1 MIDIKEFG
9 PEIMEKYYVR
19 LNDHI
24 EMSSVWRGLQTKAEA
39 GTTKSE
45 KGYQMIAKS
54 MAGRIAR
61 DLGYNSEKAEV
72 ICACIGMYFPKYGQE
87 GKRVIEQYLSQKDL
101 DVEASTLAIDT
112 IEDYITKKMP
122 VAMDLDVALREYYSD
137 TPIDGLQIP
146 EVGVARVCQDAIS
159 KIKIVERFSN
169 IDGGELLFNT
179 SEDIINA
186 SREAGKPTPSVKLN
200 QLVSSVSGRIED
212 RMTQDEKDEMIAH
225 MEEFID
231 FYGKEGIYR
240 YVRTDGR

>member
-1 MIDIKEFG
+1 MKKMLAVFLAAAMILG
-9 PEIMEKYYVR
+9 MN
-19 LNDHI
+19 L
-24 EMSSVWRGLQTKAEA
+24 SVFASEPSPQA
-39 GTTKSE
+39 TTGS
-45 KGYQMIAKS
+45 I
-54 MAGRIAR
+54 
-61 DLGYNSEKAEV
+61 
-72 ICACIGMYFPKYGQE
+72 
-87 GKRVIEQYLSQKDL
+87 
-101 DVEASTLAIDT
+101 T
-112 IEDYITKKMP
+112 IEDYISKKMP
-122 VAMDLDVALREYYSD
+122 VARDLDVALREYYSD

-159 KIKIVERFSN
+159 KIKLVERFSN
-169 IDGGELLFNT
+169 VDGGELLFNT

-186 SREAGKPTPSVKLN
+186 SREAGKPTSSVKLN